1 MLDRTT
7 HILVVEDD
15 NDINQLLCRI
25 LKKSGYSPQ
34 PAYSGTEAMIYL
46 ERQEWDMVLLDLM
59 LPGLPGEELLVTIN
73 DKSSMP
79 VIVISAK
86 EEQETKVATL
96 RIGADDYITKPFD
109 IEEVSARIDS
119 HLRRYSRLTSM
130 AFSDRIEYKDIRLD
144 KDTKIVT
151 INQSEVMLTAREF
164 AILELFMTY
173 PKKVFSKANLFES
186 VWEDNFVGD
195 DNTINVHMSNL
206 RNKLSKANP
215 EEDYIETLWGMG
227 YRLK

>member
-1 MLDRTT
+1 MDRTI

-15 NDINQLLCRI
+15 NDINQLLCKI

-46 ERQEWDMVLLDLM
+46 ERQEWDLVLLDLM
-59 LPGLPGEELLVTIN
+59 LPGLTGEELLVKIN
-73 DKSSMP
+73 EKSPTP

-86 EEQETKVATL
+86 GEQQTKVTAL

-130 AFSDRIEYKDIRLD
+130 APSDVIKYKDISLS
-144 KDTKIVT
+144 KDTKAVT

-164 AILELFMTY
+164 AILELFMSY

-186 VWEDNFVGD
+186 VWEDAFVGD
-195 DNTINVHMSNL
+195 DNTINVHISNL

-215 EEDYIETLWGMG
+215 EEEYIETLWGMG
-227 YRLK
+227 YRLS